1 MSTKTENAL
10 VLDNRIN
17 VSAESTGVVQIS
29 GVNNNYFLIPADGSS
44 FPSQIQFN
52 NIVTPSLTS
61 TLVSRNIRVL
71 YRLQVSY
78 PSTGAGAPQP
88 ALCLPKPYYD
98 PSYSVNTYLRQ
109 FPLQSCCDSLSLV
122 INGSTTTLNP
132 RQVISG
138 LARRIDKQY
147 LAHQGSEFPSM
158 PDNRAVLIPDLQTFA
173 GAWVAGAAYPA
184 NGTVVNVVFT
194 NGMTGTFTAGNAYP
208 NAGNLVPVAIAEYP
222 AVKAYWIAGTAFVA
236 NIAVPVIVDQ
246 TTVSCQPTSKYE
258 ASCDN
263 ASRASFKPLTFT
275 QNSNPNATFPNGFD
289 IWQFEISEPLLISPL
304 TLHDKEVFLAN
315 INTLTIQM
323 NYSQLADMVVASG
336 LVPQASINLVNLSCQ
351 VVSPT
356 PQLQLTYIQVDP
368 AIVSIPQAVSYP
380 YESVVY
386 YPKTAATLALS
397 ADAGA
402 PNTGPIQLVS
412 DTIRFQTMPSLI
424 LVYARQAMS
433 SRLQPAGPQVN
444 CAGRVADCFLSIGND
459 TSGNGST
466 SVQIGTRTGL
476 MASASRKQLYRM
488 ARDNGYT
495 GSWEDWDYGSGGL
508 LLIDVV
514 KDLGINIES
523 GDVVPGEASGNV
535 NFQISMTVN
544 TSNYRYVAQ
553 TQAQREALGV
563 PAGDTPIE
571 LMIVAVYSGV
581 ATIDPTGCLYS
592 LGELSPAEVATLVKT
607 APKDGSMISS
617 EAVKP
622 TIQGGSLFST
632 VKSVLGKTARGIQAV
647 QSNPLFQQA
656 VGMASK
662 LGQGGR
668 LRR

>member
-1 MSTKTENAL
+1 MSTKTDNAL

-29 GVNNNYFLIPADGSS
+29 GLNTNYFLIPADGST
-44 FPSQIQFN
+44 FPTQIQFN

-71 YRLQVSY
+71 YRLQVAY
-78 PSTGAGAPQP
+78 PSVGANAPTP
-88 ALCLPKPYYD
+88 ALALPKPYYD
-98 PSYSVNTYLRQ
+98 PSYSINSYLRA

-138 LARRIDKQY
+138 LQRRIDKQY
-147 LAHQGSEFPSM
+147 LSKQGSEFPSM
-158 PDNRAVLIPDLQTFA
+158 PDNRAILIPDQQQFS

-184 NGTVVNVVFT
+184 NGTVVNVTFT
-194 NGMTGTFTAGNAYP
+194 NGMTGTFTAGAAYP
-208 NAGNLVPVAIAEYP
+208 AAGTLVPVVVTQYP
-222 AVKAYWIAGTAFVA
+222 ALQAFWVAGTAFVA
-236 NIAVPVIVDQ
+236 NLAVPVFVNQ
-246 TTVSCQPTSKYE
+246 TSASSQPTSKYE

-263 ASRASFKPLTFT
+263 ASRASFKPITFA
-275 QNSNPNATFPNGFD
+275 QNQATAGLPVQANGYD
-289 IWQFEISEPLLISPL
+289 VWQFEISEPLLISPL

-323 NYSQLADMVVASG
+323 NFSQLYDAVVASG
-336 LVPQASINLVNLSCQ
+336 LVPAASINQNNLSVQ
-351 VVSPT
+351 IVSPT

-386 YPKTAATLALS
+386 YPKTATTLALS
-397 ADAGA
+397 EDATA
-402 PNTGPIQLVS
+402 STQIVS

-424 LVYARQAMS
+424 LIYARQSMA
-433 SRLQPAGPQVN
+433 SRLQPSGAQVN
-444 CAGRVADCFLSIGND
+444 CAGRVADAFLSIGD
-459 TSGNGST
+459 PASGNGQT

-476 MASASRKQLYRM
+476 LASASRKQLYRM

-495 GSWEDWDYGSGGL
+495 GSWEDWDYGSGSL
-508 LLIDVV
+508 LLLDVV
-514 KDLGINIES
+514 KDLGINIEA
-523 GDVVPGEASGNV
+523 GDVIPGEASGNV

-544 TSNYRYVAQ
+544 TSNYKYVAQ

-563 PAGDTPIE
+563 PAGQTPIE
-571 LMIVAVYSGV
+571 LMIVAVYSGI
-581 ATIDPTGCLYS
+581 ATIDPTGTLYS
-592 LGELSPAEVATLVKT
+592 LGELSPAEVSALVKT

-662 LGQGGR
+662 LHGGR
-668 LRR
+668 MRRM